1 MFHCRIDWRAR
12 PYYSYRTRHPSQVRS
27 PGQTGAWG
35 ALDEFNDMSST
46 SEQTDMGRRGRVGK
60 LMLRAPPEGH
70 PGHAVSVEF
79 LENLSGGLRDT
90 QKWVFECDR
99 GNKRTPSTAKGRPRA
114 SKKVGCPVEWH
125 VYRLKDGRWYL
136 TQIGEHNHS
145 RDVDRFTCLSQHAR
159 DAIQFLARQRHTAFD
174 ICRILRGPDNAHLL
188 GTFPGLTLDQ
198 LSVVTQAKVEQEL
211 NRIRRQQ
218 LSHPEEREAVKQD
231 TDKTIK
237 VLNTNRSKRRKQDSS
252 SVDQT
257 PRR

>member
-1 MFHCRIDWRAR
+1 M
-12 PYYSYRTRHPSQVRS
+12 TRKSGCS
-27 PGQTGAWG
+27 NATG
-35 ALDEFNDMSST
+35 
-46 SEQTDMGRRGRVGK
+46 
-60 LMLRAPPEGH
+60 
-70 PGHAVSVEF
+70 
-79 LENLSGGLRDT
+79 
-90 QKWVFECDR
+90 
-99 GNKRTPSTAKGRPRA
+99 AKGRPRA